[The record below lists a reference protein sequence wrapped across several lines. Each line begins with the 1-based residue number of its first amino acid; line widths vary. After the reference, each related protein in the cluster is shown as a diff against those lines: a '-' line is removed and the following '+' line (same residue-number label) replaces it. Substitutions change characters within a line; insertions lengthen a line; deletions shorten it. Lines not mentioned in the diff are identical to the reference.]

1 VWKEGNYLLYIYSL
15 ADTVFQSDL
24 QMRKIDAV
32 KLTMGQQY
40 ASDMTL
46 PNFKSMCTLNIYI
59 YFYKDNRYRIE
70 DKVLVLMDQVLPKS
84 TS

>member
-1 VWKEGNYLLYIYSL
+1 
-15 ADTVFQSDL
+15 
-24 QMRKIDAV
+24 MRKIDAV

-46 PNFKSMCTLNIYI
+46 PNFKSMCT
-59 YFYKDNRYRIE
+59 FYKDNRYRIE

>member
-1 VWKEGNYLLYIYSL
+1 VWKEGNYLLYSYSL

-46 PNFKSMCTLNIYI
+46 PNFKSMCT
-59 YFYKDNRYRIE
+59 FYKDNRYRIE